1 MRVCAVCLRCYDD
14 AVGNCLI
21 ENHNPLSDG
30 RPGSCEFIP
39 NYKVESLVEINDL
52 YEVYS
57 AVNYTNNELYII
69 KVIPANLISDP
80 ALNQQILRETQA
92 LSAYQ
97 HANLVG
103 IYESGILSNG
113 DLYIV
118 SESVKGQTLRESL
131 NNIGVSTEITAVTIA
146 RQSLEGLEA
155 LHTLG
160 VVHRNVNPDNILLTT
175 DSENRLLVKIQNID
189 FGGIDQQSTTFN
201 LSNSEKNLNKLKY
214 FSPEQCILGEN
225 VDHLTDIYSIGIVLH
240 EMLAGKPPFESSEAS
255 EIIEK
260 HLKAPIPSIHIANF
274 DIRALLTHILSLA
287 MQKHPASRHK
297 TANTFSRQLRHLE
310 QIVNHTSSPTP
321 AVLKKVSNNEPHVE
335 IVSTQKLNEF
345 FEKQHIEPK
354 QENQKVLSEQDVNDV
369 IDSIKPVALNASV
382 SSLLGNTQT
391 ESNKIKPVLV
401 EWEQPEDIPLE
412 TDIPQVR
419 EYPQQNAGAYELYKE
434 EDFVTNSPDKEF
446 EEDELQDDEYKTTI
460 IPVVANSDQIAPQSF
475 VISNQAKFIGGGVAA
490 ILALIVFGSFINNR
504 IFSSSQTAQENTT
517 ATVSN
522 KKTSQP
528 KESENVEIAK
538 ETNEQPAEHEL
549 VSNQTETEVQMTN
562 LEETAKRISSDVS
575 KDENHYNTERIISV
589 VSKSN
594 EESLT
599 KEKTSKDLK
608 SGQQN
613 LKLDKKGNPI
623 PIKEDKKTEK
633 VDNFSRPRI
642 VAEHPNVKITDNLK
656 DSAKNDS
663 KKRSN

>member
-1 MRVCAVCLRCYDD
+1 MRVCAVCLRCYED

-30 RPGSCEFIP
+30 RPGSCEIIP
-39 NYKVESLVEINDL
+39 SYKIESLVEINDL

-57 AVNYTNNELYII
+57 AVNHTNNEICVI
-69 KVIPANLISDP
+69 KIIPANLISDP
-80 ALNQQILRETQA
+80 ALNQQILHETQA
-92 LSAYQ
+92 LSAYH

-131 NNIGVSTEITAVTIA
+131 SNIGVPAEITAVTIA

-160 VVHRNVNPDNILLTT
+160 VAHRNINPDNILLTT
-175 DSENRLLVKIQNID
+175 DAENRLLVKIQNID
-189 FGGIDQQSTTFN
+189 FGGINQQSTAFN

-310 QIVNHTSSPTP
+310 QIVTHTLAPAP
-321 AVLKKVSNNEPHVE
+321 AVLKKVSNNAPHVE

-345 FEKQHIEPK
+345 FEKQQIEPK

-382 SSLLGNTQT
+382 SLLLGNTLT
-391 ESNKIKPVLV
+391 ESNKTKPVLV

-419 EYPQQNAGAYELYKE
+419 EYPQQNAGAYQLYNE

-446 EEDELQDDEYKTTI
+446 EEEEFQDDDYKTTV
-460 IPVVANSDQIAPQSF
+460 IPVVASLEQTAPQGF

-490 ILALIVFGSFINNR
+490 ILALIVLGSFINNR
-504 IFSSSQTAQENTT
+504 IFSSSQPRQENT
-517 ATVSN
+517 AVSVSE
-522 KKTSQP
+522 KKTVQP
-528 KESENVEIAK
+528 KETENLEIAK
-538 ETNEQPAEHEL
+538 ETNEQSAEQEL
-549 VSNQTETEVQMTN
+549 VSNQTEMTN

-575 KDENHYNTERIISV
+575 KDENHYNTEKVASV

-594 EESLT
+594 EENLT

-608 SGQQN
+608 PSQQN
-613 LKLDKKGNPI
+613 LKLDKKGNPK
-623 PIKEDKKTEK
+623 PVKEDLKNHKT
-633 VDNFSRPRI
+633 DNFSRPRI

-656 DSAKNDS
+656 NSAKNDS